1 MSEKTLAD
9 LLSALPFGFP
19 PPDQNPVI
27 TAPPTED
34 SRAIAPGGVFVARKG
49 ANFDGHAYID
59 AALAA
64 GAVAVVGE
72 VPNLDIPAAYVY
84 VHDAGEALGYLASA
98 YYDHPSQKM
107 VVVGITGTDGKTTT
121 ASITYHMLK
130 TAGVRV
136 GMISTIKAIIGD
148 EELETGLHVTTPPA
162 HEVHAYLRRMVE
174 AGLTHCVLEA
184 TSHGL
189 AQGRVNGVDVDVA
202 VMTNITHE
210 HLDFH
215 GTFDNY
221 LAAKCQLFRLMANHP
236 PRGEQPTIAVI
247 NADDPHG
254 PDFAEAARGANY
266 LMLYST
272 HQRNA
277 DFFTDRVH
285 YRPNGTTLMLRG
297 NAGDIAIT
305 TPLVGP
311 FNVQN
316 ILAGTIAAISAMP
329 QPIHQQRML
338 DAIPL
343 ALSTFPPLKGR
354 MQPIDEG
361 QAFLAMV
368 DFAHTPN
375 ALKNAVQAARAM
387 IPKEGRVIAVFGS
400 AGLRDRE
407 KRRLMAEIA
416 AELADFTVLTAE
428 DPRTESL
435 FGILREMKAGML
447 SKGAEEGRDF
457 YRVPDRARA
466 IEQAVHMA
474 RPGDVVIVCGKGHE
488 QSMCFGSVEHPWD
501 DGDTLRA
508 ILRKETPPRL
518 LPTWDEATLQDEAWL
533 KD

>member
-1 MSEKTLAD
+1 MSNITLAD

-19 PPDQNPVI
+19 PPADNPTI
-27 TAPPTED
+27 SAPPTED
-34 SRAIAPGGVFVARKG
+34 SRTVAPGGVFVARRG
-49 ANFDGHAYID
+49 DSFDGHAYID
-59 AALAA
+59 AAIQA

-72 VPNLDIPAAYVY
+72 LPDLALPVAYVY
-84 VHDAGEALGYLASA
+84 VHDAGAALGYLSSA
-98 YYDHPSQKM
+98 YYGQPSQKL
-107 VVVGITGTDGKTTT
+107 VIVGVTGTDGKTTT
-121 ASITYHMLK
+121 SSIAYHILK

-162 HEVHAYLRRMVE
+162 HEVHAYLRRMVD
-174 AGLTHCVLEA
+174 AGLTHCILEA

-210 HLDFH
+210 HLDYH
-215 GTFDNY
+215 GTFENY
-221 LAAKCQLFRLMANHP
+221 LAAKCKLFRLMADHP
-236 PRGEQPTIAVI
+236 PRGDQPTIAVI

-266 LMLYST
+266 LMLYSM
-272 HQRNA
+272 HQQNA
-277 DFFTDRVH
+277 DFFADRVH
-285 YRPNGTTLMLRG
+285 YRANGTSFMLRG
-297 NAGDIAIT
+297 NAGDLAIS

-329 QPIHQQRML
+329 QPINQQRML
-338 DAIPL
+338 DAIPV
-343 ALSTFPPLKGR
+343 ALSTLPQLKGR
-354 MQPIDEG
+354 MEPIDEG
-361 QAFLAMV
+361 QDFLAIV

-375 ALKNAVQAARAM
+375 ALKNALAAARAM
-387 IPKEGRVIAVFGS
+387 INAEGRVITVFGS

-416 AELADFTVLTAE
+416 AELADFTILTAE

-435 FGILREMKAGML
+435 FGILREMKAGMVA
-447 SKGAEEGRDF
+447 KGAAEGRDF

-466 IEQAVHMA
+466 IAQAAHMA
-474 RPGDVVIVCGKGHE
+474 RAGDVVIVCGKGHE
-488 QSMCFGSVEHPWD
+488 QSMCFGRIEHPWD
-501 DGDTLRA
+501 DADALRA
-508 ILRKETPPRL
+508 VLRKEAQPRT
-518 LPTWDEATLQDEAWL
+518 LPTWDEAALQDEAWL
-533 KD
+533 ND